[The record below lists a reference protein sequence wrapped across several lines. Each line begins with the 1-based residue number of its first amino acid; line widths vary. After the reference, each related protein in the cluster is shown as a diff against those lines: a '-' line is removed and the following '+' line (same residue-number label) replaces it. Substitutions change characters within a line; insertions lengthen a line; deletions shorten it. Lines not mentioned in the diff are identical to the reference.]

1 MSTGLARH
9 AATVSFASARAL
21 TSHARRIYRERY
33 EGKYRYSQLM
43 YAFDLFLLGVAAT
56 LVGLV
61 LFFTFHGSFSSDGGL
76 KLVFSAPQIR
86 VSDSTTFSAVATVTD
101 QRAHTD
107 LRLTWALPSWVEV
120 VRANPPISRDGMVH
134 LGNIH
139 PGQSVRSD
147 LLVRVRTTP
156 GTSVPVSFAL
166 SQFDLFGENRVSGI
180 ETRIAGASVLTA
192 SPASAATRAV
202 SGASLPIT
210 VTNGGHGVI
219 PSVSLVLS
227 RNDGAPE
234 ALIGGG
240 RTFQVGTLQ
249 AGESRSVSI
258 DIGRTSA
265 TSVVLGWQL
274 HDGAQA
280 VGEGERS
287 FSIVPDTATGTD
299 ILLPQIVAVTSTVPF
314 TVAAR
319 YYSAAGDQIGV
330 GPLPPKAGEATTYWI
345 VWSVGPTETDIRGLH
360 ISAVLPSRV
369 IPTGKYASSFGGTF
383 SGSAGGASWDVPLF
397 ASTAGETATFA
408 FEVRATPSSLDV
420 GKPMLLVQSSRVT
433 GMDTVTGD
441 VLRSSA
447 GSVTTDLTDDK
458 KAEGKGSVVAH

>member
-9 AATVSFASARAL
+9 AATVSFAPARAL

-33 EGKYRYSQLM
+33 EGRYRYSQLL

-61 LFFTFHGSFSSDGGL
+61 LFFTFHGSFVSDSGL

-107 LRLTWALPSWVEV
+107 LRLEWALPSWVEV
-120 VRANPPISRDGMVH
+120 VRADPPIGRDGMVH
-134 LGNIH
+134 LGNIR

-147 LLVRVRTTP
+147 LLVRVRATP

-166 SQFDLFGENRVSGI
+166 SQFDLFGENKVTGI

-192 SPASAATRAV
+192 TPASSAKLAV

-227 RNDGAPE
+227 RNDGAPD
-234 ALIGGG
+234 ALIGGS

-249 AGESRSVSI
+249 AGGSRTVSI

-274 HDGAQA
+274 HDGAQMIA
-280 VGEGERS
+280 GGERS
-287 FSIVPDTATGTD
+287 LGIVPASSTGTD
-299 ILLPQIVAVTSTVPF
+299 ILRPQTAAETSTVPF

-319 YYSAAGDQIGV
+319 YYSAVGDQIGV
-330 GPLPPKAGEATTYWI
+330 GPLPPQAGLATTYWI

-360 ISAVLPSRV
+360 IFAALPDHV
-369 IPTGKYASSFGGTF
+369 VATGKYASSFGGTF
-383 SGSAGGASWDVPLF
+383 SGSADAATWDVPLL
-397 ASTAGETATFA
+397 ASTAGQTATFA
-408 FEVRATPSSLDV
+408 FEVRATPTSADV
-420 GKPMLLVQSSRVT
+420 GKPLLLVQPSRVT
-433 GMDTVTGD
+433 GTDARTGD
-441 VLRSSA
+441 ALRSSA
-447 GSVTTDLTDDK
+447 AGVTTDLTDDA
-458 KAEGKGSVVAH
+458 KAAGKGSVAAH